1 MAEDALSERQQQVMT
16 YVRAVLASR
25 GYPPTMREIGAAVG
39 LRSAS
44 SVHHQLDA
52 LQAKGLLRR
61 DPLRSRT
68 LELLPAGA
76 DRPPGPPPPAP
87 PAGEGGGDAGPT
99 GSTAGGDADSRP
111 SGRAGGRTGGRAGGR
126 RARAGSTMVPL
137 VGRIAAGRP
146 ILADE
151 AVEDVFAL
159 PRQLVGDGE
168 MFTLRVVGDSMVEA
182 AVCDGDFVVVRV
194 QQVAESG
201 EMVAA
206 MIDGEA
212 TVKTYR
218 LRDGRVWLEPRNGAY
233 QPIDGERAEILG
245 RVVAVLRSV

>member
-1 MAEDALSERQQQVMT
+1 MARDGLSERQQQVMDC
-16 YVRAVLASR
+16 VRTTVATR

-68 LELLPAGA
+68 LELLPAGEDGA
-76 DRPPGPPPPAP
+76 PASPPPAVP
-87 PAGEGGGDAGPT
+87 
-99 GSTAGGDADSRP
+99 
-111 SGRAGGRTGGRAGGR
+111 GRDRTGGQAVGR

-218 LRDGRVWLEPRNGAY
+218 LRGGHVWLEPRNGAY
-233 QPIDGERAEILG
+233 QPIDGDRAEILG
-245 RVVAVLRSV
+245 RVVAVLRSL

>member
-1 MAEDALSERQQQVMT
+1 MLSERQQQVMAF
-16 YVRAVLASR
+16 VRTTVASR

-68 LELLPAGA
+68 LELPPPGERWRDGSAPAPERAGERPEGLPAG
-76 DRPPGPPPPAP
+76 R
-87 PAGEGGGDAGPT
+87 
-99 GSTAGGDADSRP
+99 S
-111 SGRAGGRTGGRAGGR
+111 GGRAGGR

-218 LRDGRVWLEPRNGAY
+218 LRGGHVWLEPRNGAY
-233 QPIDGERAEILG
+233 QPIDGDRAEILG
-245 RVVAVLRSV
+245 RVVAVLRSL

>member
-1 MAEDALSERQQQVMT
+1 MLSERQQQVMAF
-16 YVRAVLASR
+16 VRTTVASR

-52 LQAKGLLRR
+52 LQARGLLRR

-68 LELLPAGA
+68 LELPPAGQRWGDGSPPAPSEPAADGVGDPGAPVA
-76 DRPPGPPPPAP
+76 DRP
-87 PAGEGGGDAGPT
+87 GDRSG
-99 GSTAGGDADSRP
+99 SRP
-111 SGRAGGRTGGRAGGR
+111 AGRTGGRAGGR

-218 LRDGRVWLEPRNGAY
+218 LRGGHVWLEPRNGAY
-233 QPIDGERAEILG
+233 QPIDGDRAEILG